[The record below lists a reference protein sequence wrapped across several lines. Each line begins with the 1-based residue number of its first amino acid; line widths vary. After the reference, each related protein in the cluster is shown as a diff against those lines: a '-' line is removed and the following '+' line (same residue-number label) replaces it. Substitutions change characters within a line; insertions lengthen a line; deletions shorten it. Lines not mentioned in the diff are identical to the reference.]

1 MLEIAGNSLVLLVFL
16 EAAEAFGLEL
26 GKGEVES
33 SILSGGTSLSLQR
46 NQLSETEGVYQD
58 SFLRARLR

>member
-26 GKGEVES
+26 DKREVGGS
-33 SILSGGTSLSLQR
+33 SPPWPTTSPPIRMGPSVPVRFQKA
-46 NQLSETEGVYQD
+46 G
-58 SFLRARLR
+58 